1 MEIQKYL
8 VQHNAKKA
16 FLDSRD
22 GEIFAVL
29 VTRDGDVQPN
39 FDPSLIGLLVKRT
52 LKRVKSRSNDPY
64 QDLGYLR
71 YFTSEESLLALADLY
86 TAGGEN
92 LLSKYSTVFA
102 ER

>member
-1 MEIQKYL
+1 MNIQNYL
-8 VQHNAKKA
+8 VQQNAKKA
-16 FLDSRD
+16 FLDARD

-29 VTRDGDVQPN
+29 KTKDGDVQQDFN
-39 FDPSLIGLLVKRT
+39 PSLIGLLVKKT
-52 LKRVKSRSNDPY
+52 LSRVKSRSNDPY

-71 YFTSEESLLALADLY
+71 YFTSEGSLLALADLY

-102 ER
+102 G